1 MLTEREVTTIFKN
14 GFVVDGSGR
23 PGFHADVAIRGS
35 LISEIGNLKDTSA
48 LEVID
53 CAGMVVAPG
62 FIDIHTHSDLAL
74 ISNPLAQ
81 SKIRQGVTT
90 EVVGN
95 CGFGVAPLP
104 ISVNLEN
111 LRAAVAYID
120 LDLSIKWDWKTVD
133 EYLLYMEKLTTSV
146 NVATLVGHIP
156 IHTAVV
162 GYGKEEATRYQIE
175 QMSDLLLEGLN
186 SGAYGFSTGLNYSP
200 ISYASRDELYGFA
213 EVVAKTN
220 TIFAWHMRNYGDDLM
235 KSIQEVVS
243 IALETGARTQISH
256 LVAVGERNWGAV
268 ARALDEI
275 DKANSQGAEISVDV
289 YPYLAGNCPLSQLLP
304 AWAQEGGDQ
313 VMKNRL
319 VDTHV
324 RSQVIKEWVDPLVSW
339 SEIQISSVLPG
350 REGLV
355 GQSIADIAQ
364 ATGKSADES
373 ALDLLAEMGNS
384 VGIIA
389 FGRSEGDLI
398 SIFTHPQ
405 ALIGSDGQSLD
416 PLGITGSG
424 SPHPRSYGCYPR
436 LLSSYVGTH
445 GITLERAIQMST
457 SAVAEKLQMVDRGEI
472 TVGNRA
478 DLVVFD
484 PSNIRDLSTFNSPH
498 QYPQGIPFVMVN
510 GQLAIRN
517 GEHTGV
523 RNGSVLRR
531 SV

>member
-1 MLTEREVTTIFKN
+1 MTEREVTTIFKN

-104 ISVNLEN
+104 IGVNLEN

-120 LDLSIKWDWKTVD
+120 LDLSIKWDWNTVD
-133 EYLLYMEKLTTSV
+133 EYLSYMESLKTSV

-156 IHTAVV
+156 IHTAIV
-162 GYGKEEATRYQIE
+162 GYGKDEATRYQIE
-175 QMSDLLLEGLN
+175 QMKDLLHEGL
-186 SGAYGFSTGLNYSP
+186 SAGAYGFSTGLNYSP

-213 EVVAKTN
+213 EVVVKTN

-235 KSIQEVVS
+235 KSVQEVVS

-275 DKANSQGAEISVDV
+275 DKANSQGADISVDV

-339 SEIQISSVLPG
+339 SEIQISSVIPG
-350 REGLV
+350 HEGLV

-389 FGRSEGDLI
+389 FGRSETDLI

-457 SAVAEKLQMVDRGEI
+457 SAIAQKLQMSDRGEI
-472 TVGNRA
+472 TVGSRA

-484 PSNIRDLSTFNSPH
+484 ASKIRDLSTFTSPH

-510 GQLAIRN
+510 GELSVHN
-517 GEHTGV
+517 GEHTGA
-523 RNGSVLRR
+523 RSGAVLRR
-531 SV
+531 GL

>member
-1 MLTEREVTTIFKN
+1 MSIEREVTTIFKN
-14 GFVVDGSGR
+14 GLVVDGSGE
-23 PGFHADVAIRGS
+23 PAFHADVAIRAG
-35 LISEIGNLKDTSA
+35 LISDVGNLKNTPA

-62 FIDIHTHSDLAL
+62 FIDIHTHSDLTL

-104 ISVNLEN
+104 TGVDIES

-120 LDLSIKWDWKTVD
+120 LDPSIKWDWKTVD
-133 EYLLYMEKLTTSV
+133 EYLSFMERLKTSV

-156 IHTAVV
+156 IHTAIV
-162 GYGKEEATRYQIE
+162 GYGKDEATRYQIDE
-175 QMSDLLLEGLN
+175 MKDLLHEGL
-186 SGAYGFSTGLNYSP
+186 SAGAYGFSTGLNYSP
-200 ISYASRDELYGFA
+200 ISYASPEELSGFA

-235 KSIQEVVS
+235 KSVQEVIS
-243 IALETGARTQISH
+243 IAKETGARTQISH

-275 DKANSQGAEISVDV
+275 DKANSQGADISVDV

-313 VMKNRL
+313 VMKSRL
-319 VDTHV
+319 VDAQV
-324 RSQVIKEWVDPLVSW
+324 RSKIIKEWIDPLLSW

-350 REGLV
+350 WESIV
-355 GQSIADIAQ
+355 GKSIADIAE
-364 ATGKSADES
+364 TMGKSGDET
-373 ALDLLAEMGNS
+373 ALDLLTEMGNS

-389 FGRSEGDLI
+389 FGRSETDLI
-398 SIFTHPQ
+398 SIFTHPRS
-405 ALIGSDGQSLD
+405 LIGSDGQSLD

-436 LLSSYVGTH
+436 LLSSFVGLH

-457 SAVAEKLQMVDRGEI
+457 SAVAKKLHMTDRGQI
-472 TVGNRA
+472 TVGSRA
-478 DLVVFD
+478 DLVVFNT
-484 PSNIRDLSTFNSPH
+484 SKIRDLSTFTSPH

-510 GQLAIRN
+510 GELAVRN
-517 GEHTGV
+517 GDHSGA
-523 RNGSVLRR
+523 RSGSVLRR
-531 SV
+531 DV